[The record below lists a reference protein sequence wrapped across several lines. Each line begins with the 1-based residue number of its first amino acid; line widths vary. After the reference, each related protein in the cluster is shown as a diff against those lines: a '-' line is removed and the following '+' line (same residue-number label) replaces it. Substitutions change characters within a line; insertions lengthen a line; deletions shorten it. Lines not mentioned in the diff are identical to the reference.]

1 MKTIAYIVLVL
12 LSTLFALL
20 ALVWLGFSAAVSE
33 LDDIHVIMLFGF
45 PFIIVSSGLASL
57 IAVLGYRKTFWLP
70 GLINALSGIGA
81 LVGSSPGIIDIVK
94 LQNVEYEG
102 HQGNNYHSIDLFI
115 MAIVPVVCI
124 VVSWLIYFY
133 RRQKIPKTNPT

>member
-1 MKTIAYIVLVL
+1 MKKIANLTLLLFSLV
-12 LSTLFALL
+12 FGIL
-20 ALVWLGFSAAVSE
+20 AFIWLGFSVAVSE

-45 PFIIVSSGLASL
+45 PFIIVYSGFASL
-57 IAVLGYRKTFWLP
+57 IALLGFRKTFWIP

-81 LVGSSPGIIDIVK
+81 LVGGWPGIIDIVK
-94 LQNVEYEG
+94 FQNVEYEG

-115 MAIVPVVCI
+115 MAIVPVVCV

-133 RRQKIPKTNPT
+133 KRPKIPKTSTT